1 MVVLNVEP
9 GQRVRVVNIE
19 GGRQR
24 GRRLMEMGIV
34 PGAEILLV
42 SRHPFKGPL
51 VIKIGNSVLALGRNL
66 AAGIEVEEL

>member
-19 GGRQR
+19 GGRHR